1 MVASS
6 PQQIDWEVGVSE
18 ADKSQIAGMETAEA
32 QRDLQDHVLAE
43 EHLTAVEAFIREY
56 GAQALDDAL
65 LAGGLFRHLRQESR
79 WALETAVSAS
89 TTRGIDGYLVI
100 RLPRMPNDL
109 TEMSYLTGGAQLS
122 LGFP

>member
-1 MVASS
+1 M
-6 PQQIDWEVGVSE
+6 SE
-18 ADKSQIAGMETAEA
+18 TDASQIAGMETAEA
-32 QRDLQDHVLAE
+32 ERDVRDHVVAE
-43 EHLTAVEAFIREY
+43 EHLAAVEAFIREY
-56 GAQALDDAL
+56 GAQALDTAL
-65 LAGGLFRHLRQESR
+65 LAGGLFRHMRHESR